1 MKMRLP
7 IFLFFLSLLLLPMSL
22 WAGTTGKI
30 VGTVKDASNGQP
42 LPGVNILLEGTQI
55 GAASDTRGYFSIINI
70 PPGRYTLVARMM
82 GYTTMRITDVR
93 VRIDLTTRVPI
104 ELSPTVLKLG
114 KSVTI
119 TATRPLIQRDITSTQ
134 SIVDAKDIEQM
145 PVESVSQV
153 LELQAGFVKSPGG
166 ALHVRGGRSGE
177 VAYMVD
183 GVSITDPYGVSAAIT
198 VEKNAIQEL
207 QVVSGTFNAEYGQ
220 AMSGIINIVTKDG
233 TSHYKG
239 SVSFYLGDYVS
250 NHTNIFQHID
260 AVTPLSIQDGEFS
273 FSGPVPATNKRLT
286 FYTSGRYFYN
296 EGYLYGIRRFLPSD
310 SSFFDS
316 PDTSQWKI
324 QQSGDG
330 AWVSMN
336 PFLKFSGQG
345 KLSYRFSPSIKLTY
359 AGFLNQN
366 RYQTYS
372 HKFKLNPDGNLK
384 RFQSQFTNIFTL
396 NHMLSPNTFYSF
408 KYSNFSNGYRH
419 YVYENPTD
427 PRYVSPRRF
436 YSSSGYRFYT
446 GGQNMNHFY
455 RNTLTHVYKL
465 ELTSQINRNH
475 QIKTGLEYRWN
486 RLFYEAFTIRLDWQT
501 HWKPQVPG
509 FDSPSHNRYVHH
521 PTEFAYFIQ
530 DKIELRDM
538 IVNVGVRYERF
549 DPDGKVLADP
559 RDPNITQPLK
569 PEHRSDPLEKRQ
581 TYWFKDASPKTQISP
596 RIGIAYPITDQGV
609 IHFSYGHFLQIPPYS
624 YLYTNPDFEVT
635 GGLSSLIGNAN
646 LEPQRTVSY
655 EIGLQQQI
663 TSDIAIDV
671 TGYYKDVRNLL
682 GTQIIETYAG
692 GDRYALYVN
701 RDYGNI
707 RGITLTL
714 RKQYS
719 NYISGQIDYTYGVA
733 EGNASDPNSV
743 FYDVASGREP
753 EKQLIYLAWD
763 QTHTLNGTVTI
774 SDPQKW
780 GISLIGQYGSGLPYT
795 PTYQGQRTSFEN
807 SERKPMTLNVDLRA
821 HYDFEIKGLR
831 TSLFLLIYNL
841 LDRKNELLV
850 YTDTGRATYTLVP
863 QYTGD
868 TRFPNTLKDYLTRPD
883 YFSAPREVKTGV
895 VIYF

>member
-1 MKMRLP
+1 MKIRFP
-7 IFLFFLSLLLLPMSL
+7 VFLFFLLLPMSI

-42 LPGVNILLEGTQI
+42 LPGVNIILEGTQI
-55 GAASDTRGYFSIINI
+55 GAASDANGYFSIINI

-82 GYTTMRITDVR
+82 GYTTTRVTDVHVR
-93 VRIDLTTRVPI
+93 VDLTTHLPI
-104 ELSPTVLKLG
+104 ELSSTVLKLG

-119 TATRPLIQRDITSTQ
+119 TATRPLIQKDITSAQ

-153 LELQAGFVKSPGG
+153 LELQAGFIKSPGG

-183 GVSITDPYGVSAAIT
+183 GVSITDPYSVSAAIT

-220 AMSGIINIVTKDG
+220 AMSGVINIVTKDG
-233 TSHYKG
+233 TPTYKG
-239 SVSFYLGDYVS
+239 RVSFYLGDYLS
-250 NHTNIFQHID
+250 KDTDLFQHID
-260 AVTPLSIQDGEFS
+260 AVNPLSIQDGEFS
-273 FSGPVPATNKRLT
+273 FSGPVPVTGKHLT

-324 QQSGDG
+324 QQSGDD

-336 PFLKFSGQG
+336 PYTKFSGQA
-345 KLSYRFSPSIKLTY
+345 KLSYRLSPSVKLTY
-359 AGFLNQN
+359 ASFLN
-366 RYQTYS
+366 RTHYTTYS
-372 HKFKLNPDGNLK
+372 HKFKLDPDGNLR

-396 NHMLSPNTFYSF
+396 NHMLSPKTFYSF
-408 KYSNFSNGYRH
+408 KYSNFSNNYKH
-419 YVYENPTD
+419 YVYKNPLD
-427 PRYVSPRRF
+427 PRYVSPARF
-436 YSSSGYRFYT
+436 YSSTGYRFYT

-455 RNTLTHVYKL
+455 RNTLTQVFQL
-465 ELTSQINRNH
+465 ELTSQVNKTH

-486 RLFYEAFTIRLDWQT
+486 RLFYEAFTVRLDWQT
-501 HWKPQVPG
+501 HWKPQVPD

-521 PTEFAYFIQ
+521 PTELAYFFQ
-530 DKIELRDM
+530 DKIELKDM
-538 IVNVGVRYERF
+538 IVNVGLRYERF
-549 DPDGKVLADP
+549 NPDGKVLADP

-569 PEHRSDPLEKRQ
+569 PERRADPLEKRK
-581 TYWFKDASPKTQISP
+581 TYWFKDATSKTQISP

-635 GGLSSLIGNAN
+635 GGLSSLVGNAN

-663 TSDIAIDV
+663 TSDIAVDV
-671 TGYYKDVRNLL
+671 TGYYKDIRNLL
-682 GTQIIETYAG
+682 GTQIVETYAG

-701 RDYGNI
+701 RDYGNV

-714 RKQYS
+714 RKRYS
-719 NYISGQIDYTYGVA
+719 NYISGQIDYSYGVA

-753 EKQLIYLAWD
+753 EKQLVYLSWD
-763 QTHTLNGTVTI
+763 QTHTLNGTVTF
-774 SDPQKW
+774 SNPQKW
-780 GISLIGQYGSGLPYT
+780 GVSLIGQYGSGLPYT
-795 PTYQGQRTSFEN
+795 PTFQGQRTSFEN
-807 SERKPMTLNVDLRA
+807 SERKPMTLNFDLRA
-821 HYDFEIKGLR
+821 HYDFQIKGMR
-831 TSLFLLIYNL
+831 TSLFFLVYNL
-841 LDRKNELLV
+841 LDRKNELSV

-868 TRFPNTLKDYLTRPD
+868 TRFPNTLNQYLSRPD
-883 YFSAPREVKTGV
+883 YFSAPREMKTGV
-895 VIYF
+895 VVYF

>member
-1 MKMRLP
+1 MKNCFLLFLL
-7 IFLFFLSLLLLPMSL
+7 IFSFPFLLL
-22 WAGTTGKI
+22 AGTTGKI

-42 LPGVNILLEGTQI
+42 LPGVNIVLEGTQM
-55 GAASDTRGYFSIINI
+55 GAATDAKGYFSIINV
-70 PPGRYTLVARMM
+70 PPGRYTLKARMI
-82 GYTTMRITDVR
+82 GYTTTRVTGVR
-93 VRIDLTTRVPI
+93 VRVDLTTQVPI

-119 TATRPLIQRDITSTQ
+119 TATRPMVQKDITSAQ
-134 SIVDAKDIEQM
+134 SIVDAKDMEQM

-153 LELQAGFVKSPGG
+153 LELQAGFVKSSSG

-183 GVSITDPYGVSAAIT
+183 GISVTDPYGASPAIT

-233 TSHYKG
+233 TQQFKG
-239 SVSFYLGDYVS
+239 SVSSYLGDYVS
-250 NHTNIFQHID
+250 RHKDTFAHIEAID
-260 AVTPLSIQDGEFS
+260 PFSIQDDEFTL
-273 FSGPVPATNKRLT
+273 SGPVPFTGKKLT
-286 FYTSGRYFYN
+286 FYTSGRYFKN
-296 EGYLYGIRRFLPSD
+296 EGYLYGKRRFLPSD

-324 QQSGDG
+324 QESGDG
-330 AWVSMN
+330 AWVPMN
-336 PFLKFSGQG
+336 HFKKFSGQI
-345 KLSYRFSPSIKLTY
+345 KLAYRLSPSLKISY
-359 AGFLNQN
+359 AGFVNTN
-366 RYQTYS
+366 RYQSYS
-372 HKFKLNPDGNLK
+372 HKFKLNPDGNLH
-384 RFQSQFTNIFTL
+384 RFSDRFTNIFTL
-396 NHMLSPNTFYSF
+396 NHMLTPNTFYSF
-408 KYSNFSNGYRH
+408 KYSNFSNNYRH
-419 YVYENPTD
+419 YVYKNPLD
-427 PRYVSPRRF
+427 PRYVSPKRF
-436 YSSSGYRFYT
+436 YSSTGYRFYT

-455 RNTLTHVYKL
+455 RTTLTHVYKF
-465 ELTSQINRNH
+465 ELTSQVNKVH
-475 QIKTGLEYRWN
+475 QVKTGFEYRWN
-486 RLFYEAFTIRLDWQT
+486 RLFYEAFQIRLDWQT
-501 HWKPQVPG
+501 GWKPQIPN

-521 PTEFAYFIQ
+521 PTELAYFIQ
-530 DKIELRDM
+530 DKIELKDM
-538 IVNVGVRYERF
+538 IVNIGLRYERF
-549 DPDGKVLADP
+549 NPNGEVLSDP
-559 RDPNITQPLK
+559 RDPNINRPLK
-569 PEHRSDPLEKRQ
+569 PEHQNDPLEKRR
-581 TYWFKDASPKTQISP
+581 TYWFTKASPKTQLSP

-609 IHFSYGHFLQIPPYS
+609 IHFSYGHFLQIPPYA

-655 EIGLQQQI
+655 EIGLQQQL
-663 TSDIAIDV
+663 TADLAIDV

-714 RKQYS
+714 RKRYS

-753 EKQLIYLAWD
+753 EKQLVYLSWD
-763 QTHTLNGTVTI
+763 QTHTLNASITVG
-774 SDPQKW
+774 DPQKW
-780 GISLIGQYGSGLPYT
+780 GVSFISQYGSGLPYT

-807 SERKPMTLNVDLRA
+807 SERKPMTFNVDFRA
-821 HYDFEIKGLR
+821 HYDLRFHRLR
-831 TSLFLLIYNL
+831 TSFFFFIYNL
-841 LDRKNELLV
+841 FDRKNELLV

-863 QYTGD
+863 QYTGN
-868 TRFPNTLKDYLTRPD
+868 TLFPNTLQEYLNRPD
-883 YFSAPREVKTGV
+883 YFSAPREIKMGV
-895 VIYF
+895 AVYF